1 MSSGT
6 PAITTSSPAVAVLV
20 PVHNQEKFIGR
31 CLRSLLAQTLP
42 RGEFEIIVIDDGS
55 RDRTAYALEL
65 FKDDITILTN
75 TDNRGL
81 PASLNRGI
89 LSARGRFIVRVDS
102 DDYVNAHFLAV
113 LRLFLEENPDM
124 DAVGCDYW
132 IADDE
137 ENWLERVDCASRPI
151 GCGIMFRREQLL
163 DIGMYD
169 EEFLRHEDEELRVRF
184 LEKYKIH
191 RVELPLYRYRR
202 HDGNMTNDTAE
213 MDRHYQMLKQKHG
226 NGR

>member
-1 MSSGT
+1 MS
-6 PAITTSSPAVAVLV
+6 APAVSVLV

-31 CLRSLLAQTLP
+31 CLRSLLAQSLS
-42 RGEFEIIVIDDGS
+42 RAEFEIIVVDDGS

-65 FKDDITILTN
+65 FKEDITILTN
-75 TDNRGL
+75 ADNCGL

-89 LSARGRFIVRVDS
+89 RSSQAPFIVRVDS
-102 DDYVNAHFLAV
+102 DDYVNAHFLSV
-113 LRLFLEENPDM
+113 LKLFLEENPSM

-137 ENWLERVDCASRPI
+137 ERWLERVDCSSRPI
-151 GCGIMFRREQLL
+151 GCGIMFRRQQLL
-163 DIGMYD
+163 EIGLYD
-169 EEFLRHEDEELRVRF
+169 EQFLRHEDEELRVRF
-184 LEKYKIH
+184 LQEHKIH

-202 HDGNMTNDTAE
+202 HDGNMTNDAVE

-226 NGR
+226 NGH